1 MLQIN
6 EWILRVEG
14 VCTQNSSD
22 MLNILKLFGH
32 VFFQR
37 IEEKVRPGFYAATE
51 V

>member
-6 EWILRVEG
+6 EWILHVEG